1 MTVTESIKD
10 AAESVKEAVGLGH
23 GHSAPTRPATRE
35 EMSANKVP
43 LPYRDSCAHLLIP
56 LNNCRYDNFYLPW
69 RCMDERHS
77 YEKCQYE
84 EFKLR
89 VKKMDEL
96 RAEKNGARSN

>member
-1 MTVTESIKD
+1 MTVAETISN

-23 GHSAPTRPATRE
+23 GGPSVPATRE
-35 EMSANKVP
+35 EMAAARLP
-43 LPYRDSCAHLLIP
+43 LQYRDSCAHLLIP
-56 LNNCRYDNFYLPW
+56 LNKCRFDNYYLNW
-69 RCMDERHS
+69 RCQDERHS

-89 VKKMDEL
+89 VKKMDQI